1 VVAVSD
7 SAGDVTNLLLQ
18 LKGSDDRVLDELF
31 TRVYD
36 ELRRLARAK
45 LRGEREGHTLG
56 ATALVHESYLRLV
69 NQDRADWT
77 NRAHFFAIAARAM
90 RQILVDHAR
99 RAVADKRGGGAS
111 VVTLTESGVAQDA
124 PNADLLALD
133 EALDRLRD
141 LNERQARVVELR
153 YFAGMQDSDIA
164 EALQISV
171 PSVRRDWRLARAW
184 LSTEMHA

>member
-1 VVAVSD
+1 MAVSE
-7 SAGDVTNLLLQ
+7 SPGDVTNLLVQ
-18 LKGSDDRVLDELF
+18 LKGSDDRALDTLF

-45 LRGEREGHTLG
+45 LRQERDGHTLG

-69 NQDRADWT
+69 NQDRPDWK

-90 RQILVDHAR
+90 RQILIDHAR

-111 VVTLTESGVAQDA
+111 IVTLTENGVVQDV
-124 PNADLLALD
+124 PNAQLLALD
-133 EALDRLRD
+133 EALERLRQ

-153 YFAGMQDSDIA
+153 YFAGMQDRDIA
-164 EALQISV
+164 EVLAVSV

-184 LSTEMHA
+184 LSTEVRV